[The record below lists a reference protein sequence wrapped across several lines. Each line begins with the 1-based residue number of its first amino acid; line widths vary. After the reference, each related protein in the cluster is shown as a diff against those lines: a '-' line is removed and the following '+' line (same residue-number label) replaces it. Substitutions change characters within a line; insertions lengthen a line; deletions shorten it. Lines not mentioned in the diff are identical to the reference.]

1 MAVRHSFRLVA
12 VAAVALAPLSLAA
25 QGGGG
30 GGGGGQQQPPQNL
43 QYFPKDMTRQQLLP
57 IMRGFTMSL
66 GVRCEYCHAMRE
78 GAPEPQPG
86 QNPQLNYALDTKPE
100 KVQARYM
107 LRMVDSINTKLLAAL
122 PNRDAPATSI
132 ACITC
137 HRGVSKPTTIE
148 AVLTNTMNEAGV
160 DSAISR
166 YKTLRADI
174 ATGRWN
180 FTEQPVIE
188 VARTLG
194 AANKAPDGIKLL
206 EMLQEFYPNSVG
218 IDFEIATLQERA
230 GNRDAAIARYRAILT
245 KNPNDNRARQSLTRL
260 GVTP

>member
-1 MAVRHSFRLVA
+1 MAVRTYSRLVVA
-12 VAAVALAPLSLAA
+12 VAVVALTQPVAA
-25 QGGGG
+25 QGGG

-57 IMRGFTMSL
+57 IMRGFTMAL
-66 GVRCEYCHAMRE
+66 GVRCEYCHVERE
-78 GAPEPQPG
+78 GATTPPG
-86 QNPQLNYALDTKPE
+86 GNPALNHASDDKETKR
-100 KVQARYM
+100 QARYM

-122 PNRDAPATSI
+122 PVRDNPPTNVS
-132 ACITC
+132 CVTC

-148 AVLTNTMNEAGV
+148 AVMTTTLNEAGV

-166 YKTLRADI
+166 YRTLRGDMAS
-174 ATGRWN
+174 GRYN
-180 FTEQPVIE
+180 FSEQPVIE
-188 VARTLG
+188 LARTLG
-194 AANKAPDGIKLL
+194 TQQKFADGIKLL
-206 EMLQEFYPNSVG
+206 EMLQEFYPNQVG

-245 KNPNDNRARQSLTRL
+245 KNPNDNRARQQLTRL